1 GVTTAAVCPESPAA
15 RLIDGAG
22 DESTDLLRYVLPTPD
37 RQLALL
43 AEFTTPD
50 GADDE
55 VVERVESLMASFRWA
70 S

>member
-1 GVTTAAVCPESPAA
+1 MPTRPVPGGPVAE
-15 RLIDGAG
+15 RLIDL
-22 DESTDLLRYVLPTPD
+22 DEPDCWRYVLPTPD

-55 VVERVESLMASFRWA
+55 VRGRIEALMASFHWA
-70 S
+70 N